1 MASFDESVINY
12 TQHASLEHR
21 RSDSNY
27 KVDQISIPVETLP
40 NNGMIGQIT
49 SDYISDDVYF
59 SKCWFIA
66 MSQGLKNH
74 GYDLEPLDLMQ
85 ICGFMDQFEMID
97 TDKSVHRRQLVS
109 LADIFNDIKIHVF
122 VGFKK
127 GDKWCVVPDH
137 YDTFGQGPN
146 IIRILDKGKDHF
158 ELITTDGHMFLRD
171 VKTMTP
177 EKAFQQQHEILMAFA
192 QAQEDRRRAEEEHA
206 RLVKEEEDRRIQIE
220 QDYQFA
226 LRLQQED
233 EY

>member
-12 TQHASLEHR
+12 TQHASLEHH

-27 KVDQISIPVETLP
+27 KVDQMSIAVETLP

-49 SDYISDDVYF
+49 SDYISDDVFF

-97 TDKSVHRRQLVS
+97 TDKSVHLRQLVS
-109 LADIFNDIKIHVF
+109 LADIFQDVRIHVF

-127 GDKWCVVPDH
+127 NEKWCVVPDH
-137 YDTFGQGPN
+137 YKTFGCGQGV
-146 IIRILDKGKDHF
+146 IRILDKGKDHF
-158 ELITTDGHMFLRD
+158 ELITTDDQLFPRD
-171 VKTMTP
+171 IKTMTP

-192 QAQEDRRRAEEEHA
+192 QIQEDRRRAKEEHD
-206 RLVKEEEDRRIQIE
+206 RLVKEEAEKLIQIE
-220 QDYQFA
+220 QDYQLA
-226 LRLQQED
+226 LRLQEED
-233 EY
+233 NY